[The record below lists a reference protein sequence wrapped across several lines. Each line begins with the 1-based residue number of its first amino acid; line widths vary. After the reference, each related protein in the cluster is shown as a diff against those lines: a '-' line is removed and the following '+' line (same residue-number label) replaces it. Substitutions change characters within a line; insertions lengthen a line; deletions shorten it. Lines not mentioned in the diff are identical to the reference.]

1 MVTDIQAIEVAELE
15 VDMSVVLVSMMAALD
30 FFGGNGRPNESIRT
44 FRFILLILHEGMSIR
59 QSSQVI
65 KIAEGTMNV

>member
-1 MVTDIQAIEVAELE
+1 MVTDIQATEVAELE
-15 VDMSVVLVSMMAALD
+15 VDMSVVLVSETAALD
-30 FFGGNGRPNESIRT
+30 FFGGNGRPTESIST
-44 FRFILLILHEGMSIR
+44 FRSILLSLQEGMSIR